1 MSKAFVCMLKT
12 TVWVHIDLRTSYIH
26 LSLPLEEKKQLLD
39 TEIYYVYKFELNLSN
54 GLGVAYTRMSI
65 DENNYY

>member
-12 TVWVHIDLRTSYIH
+12 TVWVHIDLRTSIRT
-26 LSLPLEEKKQLLD
+26 SVSPTRRKKQLLD